1 MVCGSIAYEH
11 YEKDTIR
18 LGKIMFCYEGGCGR
32 RSTQIRN
39 MLMRL
44 KKGNGSEGKKN
55 ELSRSLCRT
64 KLTSSRHHVRDIFL
78 YDIPK
83 RWTEIQV
90 DKKISDKTEKFIR
103 WYDGKLMIKERSY
116 RDRWQMW
123 KDVSEVDM
131 KKIVENESKYLKA
144 LTAAYPK
151 ISSKVIKVRPCSWK
165 ILTYYKL
172 QQDLENTLTSATT
185 KREIGEV
192 TKERNGKVRGR
203 NEKKPFSNDNKGI
216 YRLVRLN
223 RTMSKIGTDG
233 LLEKKDKMRQEII
246 HPSVEPEEVEKIIN
260 DVRDDQKSSSPGPL
274 LIN

>member
-1 MVCGSIAYEH
+1 MEVKAE
-11 YEKDTIR
+11 
-18 LGKIMFCYEGGCGR
+18 
-32 RSTQIRN
+32 
-39 MLMRL
+39 
-44 KKGNGSEGKKN
+44 KKN

-64 KLTSSRHHVRDIFL
+64 KLTSSRRTKKSRQRNERKRIILPVVLSILPLDDDVKTDHVRDIFL

-103 WYDGKLMIKERSY
+103 WYDGKSTIKERSY

-144 LTAAYPK
+144 LTAAYHK
-151 ISSKVIKVRPCSWK
+151 ISSKVIKVRPCPWK

-185 KREIGEV
+185 KREIGHFELL
-192 TKERNGKVRGR
+192 
-203 NEKKPFSNDNKGI
+203 KK
-216 YRLVRLN
+216 
-223 RTMSKIGTDG
+223 
-233 LLEKKDKMRQEII
+233 
-246 HPSVEPEEVEKIIN
+246 
-260 DVRDDQKSSSPGPL
+260 
-274 LIN
+274 

>member
-1 MVCGSIAYEH
+1 MKEKRIILPVVLSILPLDDDV
-11 YEKDTIR
+11 KTD
-18 LGKIMFCYEGGCGR
+18 
-32 RSTQIRN
+32 
-39 MLMRL
+39 
-44 KKGNGSEGKKN
+44 
-55 ELSRSLCRT
+55 
-64 KLTSSRHHVRDIFL
+64 HVRDIFL

-185 KREIGEV
+185 KREIGHFELL
-192 TKERNGKVRGR
+192 
-203 NEKKPFSNDNKGI
+203 KK
-216 YRLVRLN
+216 
-223 RTMSKIGTDG
+223 
-233 LLEKKDKMRQEII
+233 
-246 HPSVEPEEVEKIIN
+246 
-260 DVRDDQKSSSPGPL
+260 
-274 LIN
+274 

>member
-1 MVCGSIAYEH
+1 MKEKRIILPVVLSILPLDDDV
-11 YEKDTIR
+11 KTD
-18 LGKIMFCYEGGCGR
+18 
-32 RSTQIRN
+32 
-39 MLMRL
+39 
-44 KKGNGSEGKKN
+44 
-55 ELSRSLCRT
+55 
-64 KLTSSRHHVRDIFL
+64 HVRDIFL

-165 ILTYYKL
+165 ILTYYNK
-172 QQDLENTLTSATT
+172 
-185 KREIGEV
+185 GEV